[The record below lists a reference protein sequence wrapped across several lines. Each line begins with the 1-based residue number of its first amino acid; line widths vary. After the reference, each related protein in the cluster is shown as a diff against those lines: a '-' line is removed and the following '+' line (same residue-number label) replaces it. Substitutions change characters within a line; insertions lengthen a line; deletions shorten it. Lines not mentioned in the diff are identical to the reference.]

1 MSKKHKRERKHLNA
15 NKGGDFKATASSTVI
30 SEAFQGVPLE
40 VKVYANG
47 FDRALKA
54 FRSLVQKER
63 VLTLYKEKGTYE
75 KKSDK
80 DRRKR
85 NEAKRKQEEIDH
97 PRDEERQ
104 DKYANS

>member
-1 MSKKHKRERKHLNA
+1 MSKKYKRARKHSTGA
-15 NKGGDFKATASSTVI
+15 KGGELNPAAQSTAT

-54 FRSLVQKER
+54 FRALVQKER
-63 VLTLYKEKGTYE
+63 TLSAYKESRSYE

-80 DRRKR
+80 KRRKR
-85 NEAKRKQEEIDH
+85 NEARRKQAELTNPREE
-97 PRDEERQ
+97 
-104 DKYANS
+104 K